1 MTVHVLEAFCP
12 RLVGLQAS
20 EDTVTG
26 GTRVIVALADV
37 LLYVAVT
44 VAVWPL
50 LIVVVVAL
58 NVAVVAPAG
67 TVTDVGVVSAALLF
81 ETVTVAPPAGA
92 D

>member
-1 MTVHVLEAFCP
+1 MTVQVLEAFCP

-58 NVAVVAPAG
+58 NVAVVAPVA
-67 TVTDVGVVSAALLF
+67 TVTDVGVVSAALVY
-81 ETVTVAPPAGA
+81 ETVTVAPPDGA